1 MKTYKLFRLKKN
13 GDITSLFINKQRVLK
28 VGEWMHADN
37 YPTKGFQERMGWHS
51 LKKKSAPHLSKNG
64 RIWAEVEIDD
74 YKEFTRP
81 KSQGG
86 IWFLSNKMKINK
98 VLI

>member
-28 VGEWMHADN
+28 LGEWMNANN
-37 YPTKGFQERMGWHS
+37 YPTKGFAERMGWHS
-51 LKKKSAPHLSKNG
+51 LKKKSAPHLSKKG
-64 RIWAEVEIDD
+64 RIWCEVEIEDF
-74 YKEFTRP
+74 KEFKRP

-86 IWFLSNKMKINK
+86 VWFLSKKMKINK
-98 VLI
+98 VL